1 MVGRLDFAMASL
13 STALPQIRARKLT
26 ALGVA
31 GPARA
36 DTAPDI
42 PTIAEQEFQNFDMQL
57 WFGIWAP
64 AQTPPAIVQQIIA
77 DLNRAML
84 EPDFQLAFGKAG
96 MQSQSM
102 GQQILRAS

>member
-84 EPDFQLAFGKAG
+84 EPDF
-96 MQSQSM
+96 
-102 GQQILRAS
+102 